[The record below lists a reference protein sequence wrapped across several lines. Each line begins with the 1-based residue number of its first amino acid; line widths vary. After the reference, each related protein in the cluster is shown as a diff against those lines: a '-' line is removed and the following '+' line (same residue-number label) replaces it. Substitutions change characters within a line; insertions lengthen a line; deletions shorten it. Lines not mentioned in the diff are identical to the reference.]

1 MPGHA
6 APTWHPH
13 AAITQWAVAGGAVG
27 HPVHIVFQDYPAPI
41 IAELY
46 RRHVAWIEKKNVF
59 TVFGLR
65 DFHQVQSKLDA
76 VRLILLVDEK
86 QLGRTCWLL
95 DIQRNDSEADVRPS
109 PAIFSCHNASAAGDV
124 PGATLV
130 LHGYSPQVKSLEAW
144 LQHGSSWS
152 SLPPDLAQSRIRF
165 DPRLSPLVANQTI
178 DNGKAPLSLRE
189 RQILKGLLVGAA
201 LVRKTEVNGRDGLI
215 PVELQDYRVV
225 YKALQ
230 STTTQPAGESF
241 DPLVLAM
248 VNRANAYLLMKAQ
261 EKEKKLAR
269 ADAPVGAVEDERTI
283 TRREI
288 ADLGNT
294 RGKTV
299 ERLLHFLLQQ
309 GPEGVR
315 IFCSIGTTR
324 VIKEQDGL
332 PSREYRELAKLLLT
346 WGPKQTRTRFAFL
359 HSKGLITAER
369 EAANQ
374 PWVYELPEALANA
387 TSPFR
392 SLPEPEE
399 LERGVATA

>member
-1 MPGHA
+1 
-6 APTWHPH
+6 
-13 AAITQWAVAGGAVG
+13 
-27 HPVHIVFQDYPAPI
+27 
-41 IAELY
+41 
-46 RRHVAWIEKKNVF
+46 
-59 TVFGLR
+59 
-65 DFHQVQSKLDA
+65 
-76 VRLILLVDEK
+76 
-86 QLGRTCWLL
+86 
-95 DIQRNDSEADVRPS
+95 
-109 PAIFSCHNASAAGDV
+109 
-124 PGATLV
+124 
-130 LHGYSPQVKSLEAW
+130 
-144 LQHGSSWS
+144 
-152 SLPPDLAQSRIRF
+152 
-165 DPRLSPLVANQTI
+165 
-178 DNGKAPLSLRE
+178 
-189 RQILKGLLVGAA
+189 
-201 LVRKTEVNGRDGLI
+201 VRKTEVNGRDGLI

>member
-6 APTWHPH
+6 PPTWHPH
-13 AAITQWAVAGGAVG
+13 AAITQWAVAAGAVG
-27 HPVHIVFQDYPAPI
+27 HPVHIVFQDYPAPL

-46 RRHVAWIEKKNVF
+46 RKHVAWIAKENVF
-59 TVFGLR
+59 SVFGLS
-65 DFHQVQSKLDA
+65 DFHELQSSFNA
-76 VRLILLVDEK
+76 VRLVLLFDAK
-86 QLGRTCWLL
+86 QLARTCWFL
-95 DIQRNDSEADVRPS
+95 DIHRNDSEADGRPS
-109 PAIFSCHNASAAGDV
+109 PAVFSCQNATAAADI

-144 LQHGSSWS
+144 LQYGPSWS
-152 SLPPDLAQSRIRF
+152 SLPRDLAPTVIRF
-165 DPRLSPLVANQTI
+165 DHRLSPLVVNQTI
-178 DNGKAPLSLRE
+178 DQGEGSLSLRE

-201 LVRKTEVNGRDGLI
+201 LVRKIEVNGRDGLVL
-215 PVELQDYRVV
+215 VELQDYRVV

-230 STTTQPAGESF
+230 STATQPAGQSF

-248 VNRANAYLLMKAQ
+248 VRRANAYLLMKAQ
-261 EKEKKLAR
+261 EKESKQAR
-269 ADAPVGAVEDERTI
+269 ADAPAGVIEDDRAI

-299 ERLLHFLLQQ
+299 EKLLDFLLQQ
-309 GPEGVR
+309 GPVGVR
-315 IFCSIGTTR
+315 IFGSIGTTR
-324 VIKEQDGL
+324 VIKEQGDL
-332 PSREYRELAKLLLT
+332 PSRDSRELAKLLLS

-369 EAANQ
+369 EAANK

-387 TSPFR
+387 ASPFR
-392 SLPEPEE
+392 SLPKPDE
-399 LERGVATA
+399 LERGVATV